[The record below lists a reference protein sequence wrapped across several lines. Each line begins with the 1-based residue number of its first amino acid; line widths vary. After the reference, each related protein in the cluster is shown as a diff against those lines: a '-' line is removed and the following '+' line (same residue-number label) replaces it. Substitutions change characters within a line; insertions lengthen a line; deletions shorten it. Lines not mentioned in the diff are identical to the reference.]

1 MILHEEAKEI
11 RQLNEMFIKV
21 EDSLPTKIENS
32 IFYPKL
38 KVLLHQEILGFF
50 MKSSEADHKDLKDD
64 LNMLRMNV
72 GEQLSEEEIRE
83 YLDNLK
89 TTYNSKDNN
98 VALDYHIEVTRF
110 DYGVPVW
117 VTIKRGSIHM
127 KKFVFRFRKST
138 QSTMNV
144 IGGSFNLTETDEA
157 RKNRYNR
164 LMGDK

>member
-1 MILHEEAKEI
+1 
-11 RQLNEMFIKV
+11 
-21 EDSLPTKIENS
+21 
-32 IFYPKL
+32 
-38 KVLLHQEILGFF
+38 